1 MTAAT
6 EQDDHCENDMTNR
19 IDFPKPVCFAL
30 IGWLLVGHSI
40 YVLADE
46 SALQFMDAGKPVQ
59 TMTRKDLAEKIPS
72 TSLVVKNPTTSQTV
86 TYQGVA
92 LPSLLSLAFG
102 DRWKSAELV
111 KFEARDGYQPVMPVA
126 VIQKHTGLMAYADAG
141 ADQLLPIG
149 DGHGGRVNPGP
160 FYLVWENL
168 KDVQAKNEAWLQW
181 PWQLVRIE
189 LTSVEREYPRTAP
202 PPGASE
208 SVLRG
213 FNSYLGH
220 CSKCHQINGE
230 GGSVGPELNAPVNV
244 TEYWQAEWLP
254 RFIADPQSI
263 RHNSKM
269 IGFQSGSPDKSAEI
283 DDIIAYLRAMKDRK
297 LPPPESV
304 NQAAE

>member
-1 MTAAT
+1 MKIRAV
-6 EQDDHCENDMTNR
+6 
-19 IDFPKPVCFAL
+19 FPNSVWMAL
-30 IGWLLVGHSI
+30 IGWMLGGQPLV
-40 YVLADE
+40 VLADE
-46 SALQFMDAGKPVQ
+46 SALQFLDASKPVQ
-59 TMTRKDLAEKIPS
+59 TFTRKDLAEKIPA
-72 TSLVVKNPTTSQTV
+72 TSLTVKNPTTSQTV
-86 TYQGVA
+86 TYQGAA
-92 LPSLLSLAFG
+92 LPALLSLAYG
-102 DRWKSAELV
+102 DRWKNAELV
-111 KFEARDGYQPVMPVA
+111 KFETRDGYQPVMPVA

-149 DGHGGRVNPGP
+149 DGHGGTVNPGP

-168 KDVQAKNEAWLQW
+168 KDLQAKNDAWLQW

-189 LTSVEREYPRTAP
+189 LTSIERQYPRTAP

-230 GGSVGPELNAPVNV
+230 GGSVGPELNVPVNV

-269 IGFQSGSPDKSAEI
+269 IGFQSGSSDKSAEI

-297 LPPPESV
+297 LPPTELG
-304 NQAAE
+304 NQTAK

>member
-1 MTAAT
+1 MK
-6 EQDDHCENDMTNR
+6 NR
-19 IDFPKPVCFAL
+19 DNFPSLVWIAL
-30 IGWLLVGHSI
+30 TIWMLGGQPLA
-40 YVLADE
+40 VLADE
-46 SALQFMDAGKPVQ
+46 SALQFLDAGKPVQ
-59 TMTRKDLAEKIPS
+59 TMTRKDLAEKIPA
-72 TSLVVKNPTTSQTV
+72 TSLAVKNPTTSQTV
-86 TYQGVA
+86 TYQGAA
-92 LPSLLSLAFG
+92 LPALLSLAFG
-102 DRWKSAELV
+102 DRWKNAELV
-111 KFEARDGYQPVMPVA
+111 KFETRDGYQPIMPVA

-149 DGHGGRVNPGP
+149 DGHGGMVNPGP

-168 KDVQAKNEAWLQW
+168 KDLQAKNDAWLQW

-189 LTSVEREYPRTAP
+189 LTSIDREYPQTAP

-208 SVLRG
+208 SVLLG

-230 GGSVGPELNAPVNV
+230 GGNVGPELNVPVNV

-269 IGFQSGSPDKSAEI
+269 IGFQSGSANKSAEI

-297 LPPPESV
+297 LLPPESKH
-304 NQAAE
+304 